1 MGADLEPLHLTHIGA
16 VVERSLTG
24 TGAHP
29 CHQHTYPFQLQ
40 SGVGGDGE
48 YFQVGDW
55 HDVYLNTQGGNPVMR
70 FHPNKYTGKMMLH
83 CHRLDHED
91 QGMMGLE
98 WIHGGQCHFD
108 SLFAD
113 FVDTDI
119 IGNDIHLWTP
129 DNTTYTPTQEVT
141 TQEQTT
147 PEPTTQEPTTE
158 APTTTSNCAR
168 SFNPSPIQADQ
179 TIRMLDSL
187 NKNFCIFKKY
197 SDFVV
202 GDEI

>member
-98 WIHGGQCHFD
+98 WIHGSQCHCD

-119 IGNDIHLWTP
+119 IGNDIHLWTG
-129 DNTTYTPTQEVT
+129 DNSTQEAT
-141 TQEQTT
+141 TVEATT
-147 PEPTTQEPTTE
+147 AEISTAEVSTLNVSTAELSTEEPSTIEPTTQEPTTQQ
-158 APTTTSNCAR
+158 PTTQEETEDPTTQETTTEEA
-168 SFNPSPIQADQ
+168 
-179 TIRMLDSL
+179 
-187 NKNFCIFKKY
+187 
-197 SDFVV
+197 
-202 GDEI
+202 E